1 MYVFV
6 FLVSPLKVSS
16 SKSSV
21 PSTGG
26 DVAALVSLVAMND
39 GSSVR
44 FASLCS
50 LKLRKKSR
58 INVLRWVQL
67 GQIAGLNM
75 HNSLL

>member
-1 MYVFV
+1 MCVFV

-26 DVAALVSLVAMND
+26 DVELVSLVAMND

-50 LKLRKKSR
+50 LKLQKKSR
-58 INVLRWVQL
+58 KNVFRWVQL